1 MSHSPFP
8 LSPGR
13 TGAIRPI
20 SWGQELGWDY
30 VLNVLERCHKFYG
43 DDRYRPCPL
52 LRHLVSENAELG
64 EGNLG
69 DSFMI

>member
-1 MSHSPFP
+1 
-8 LSPGR
+8 
-13 TGAIRPI
+13 
-20 SWGQELGWDY
+20 
-30 VLNVLERCHKFYG
+30 LNVLERCHKFYG